1 MNGEEETV
9 VRRII
14 GTLAVVVLGVFLIGG
29 LSFAAERAKNGE
41 KKLISGEVI
50 SVWNYLVRDQHG
62 EEHRGSSVR
71 LAEKG
76 LPIGILDDESGEIY
90 VAVVAGPGS
99 AVQKLVPYM
108 GMKVNAQ
115 GPVYHKAGVTLIE
128 IQVVAEQ

>member
-1 MNGEEETV
+1 MNGKEETV
-9 VRRII
+9 LRRII
-14 GTLAVVVLGVFLIGG
+14 GTLAVVVLSVFLVGG
-29 LSFAAERAKNGE
+29 VSFAVQVAENGE
-41 KKLISGEVI
+41 TKLISGEVV

-62 EEHRGSSVR
+62 EEYRGSGVR

-90 VAVVAGPGS
+90 IAVVHGPGS
-99 AVQKLVPYM
+99 AVRKLVPYM

-115 GPVYHKAGVTLIE
+115 GPVYHKAGVNLIE